1 MRSIFLACS
10 ANKEARGR
18 VRSERALVAKF
29 ATSGKGRRHLNPSLL
44 PSFLPSPHHNCTQ
57 TKTVSVFPL
66 FLFQAAIL
74 HNSGRRQPS
83 SRAATSRT
91 SRELLLPL
99 LRNMPGDPTS
109 KKNLMLARRIHK
121 ELSILSLATSSAASC
136 SHRNCTLRTI
146 LWTLN
151 SPTTPVAG
159 AAFHH
164 VRRFPTRPIRWLFE
178 ESDIVSYFMFHPIS
192 TPFLPSKFQHS
203 IGSSSPRLPDGKI

>member
-1 MRSIFLACS
+1 MRSVFQACS
-10 ANKEARGR
+10 ANKEARSR
-18 VRSERALVAKF
+18 ERSERACA
-29 ATSGKGRRHLNPSLL
+29 SCEIRHIRERKTTLEPFPPSSPPLIIIAPKL
-44 PSFLPSPHHNCTQ
+44 KPSQSFRYFYFRPPYY
-57 TKTVSVFPL
+57 
-66 FLFQAAIL
+66 
-74 HNSGRRQPS
+74 SGRRQPS

-109 KKNLMLARRIHK
+109 QKNLMLARRIHK
-121 ELSILSLATSSAASC
+121 ELSILSLAASSAASC